1 MDLRTIDLTKVVV
14 KTLEKIVRKSSHEQT
29 YIEGNN
35 SKEARFSNIIED
47 LGLLENVE
55 LTTR

>member
-14 KTLEKIVRKSSHEQT
+14 KTLEKIVRRCSHEQT

-35 SKEARFSNIIED
+35 STEARFSNIIED